1 MYVCALAY
9 LKYHT
14 FVHVRQT
21 QQNCIVCVASVRWC
35 ELDPRQLKT
44 VADRKH
50 VHSNR
55 PMYTRHDTNR
65 TILSRLA
72 GGMNWAVAGVRSDS
86 GSSFI
91 SRPIIV
97 TSRRQQGLSRRCT
110 TMSTAESTPPEVFK
124 WTGGIISTLV
134 EPRVSWTTRGG
145 DALPGGRLRP
155 LEACCRPY
163 NTIRFAIL
171 TCSQKLA

>member
-1 MYVCALAY
+1 
-9 LKYHT
+9 
-14 FVHVRQT
+14 
-21 QQNCIVCVASVRWC
+21 
-35 ELDPRQLKT
+35 
-44 VADRKH
+44 
-50 VHSNR
+50 
-55 PMYTRHDTNR
+55 MYTRHDTNR
-65 TILSRLA
+65 TVLSRLA
-72 GGMNWAVAGVRSDS
+72 GGVNWAVAAVRSDS

-145 DALPGGRLRP
+145 GRRLARRSAETSGGVLSAVQYDTICYFNVLSKAGISQPNLPHGTKPKKWKRKK
-155 LEACCRPY
+155 
-163 NTIRFAIL
+163 T
-171 TCSQKLA
+171 KK

>member
-1 MYVCALAY
+1 
-9 LKYHT
+9 
-14 FVHVRQT
+14 
-21 QQNCIVCVASVRWC
+21 
-35 ELDPRQLKT
+35 
-44 VADRKH
+44 
-50 VHSNR
+50 
-55 PMYTRHDTNR
+55 MYTRHDTNR

-72 GGMNWAVAGVRSDS
+72 GGVNWAVAGVRSDS

-134 EPRVSWTTRGG
+134 EPRVSWRTRGG
-145 DALPGGRLRP
+145 RRLARRSAETSGGVLSAVQYDTICYFNVLSKAGISQLNLPHGTKP
-155 LEACCRPY
+155 KKVEEKK
-163 NTIRFAIL
+163 N
-171 TCSQKLA
+171 